1 MPAYGEC
8 SIYDKSCRS
17 KTCGHGKPRVSE
29 YTIDIISTTGVPF
42 RVVLG
47 KRLKDGGVVVSFYDR
62 RYDHT
67 EYGQFVSDYRPDDLY
82 NFCQN
87 KFNLN
92 LYSGVDS
99 WQVDRDNLMIIGLW
113 LGMLINHWGE

>member
-1 MPAYGEC
+1 M
-8 SIYDKSCRS
+8 DQ
-17 KTCGHGKPRVSE
+17 HL
-29 YTIDIISTTGVPF
+29 IDVISTKGVPF

-47 KRLKDGGVVVSFYDR
+47 KRMDDVVVSFYDR

-67 EYGQFVSDYRPDDLY
+67 EHGQFVSDYRPGDLY

-92 LYSGVDS
+92 LYGGVDN
-99 WQVDRDNLMIIGLW
+99 WQMDRDNLMIIGLW
-113 LGMLINHWGE
+113 LGMLVNHWGEDK